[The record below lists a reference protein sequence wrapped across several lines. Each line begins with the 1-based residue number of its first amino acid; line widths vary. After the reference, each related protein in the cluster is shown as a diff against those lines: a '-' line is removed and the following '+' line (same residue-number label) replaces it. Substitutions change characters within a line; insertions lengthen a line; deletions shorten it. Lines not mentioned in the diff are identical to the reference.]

1 MRICIDYRNSL
12 ALFTSNIEKPNCRKD
27 AIYGSLNN
35 FHLKGKRREQ
45 RVRRK
50 WWIFGFHRSRTFS
63 KFRFETRADRS
74 DRFGQARF
82 REIPR
87 RLCIGVSR
95 WMDPCPVIREPL
107 SGARDRTTLGQT
119 SAPIIVLTV
128 QLYTYVEWSV
138 HTACPE
144 NSSIASLK
152 ISPAVLFSS
161 RNYACNLHSAAIKFL
176 NGGMET
182 GMFVVG
188 SKRRNGWMENNKILR
203 GKEICRGYRGNVSF
217 IIRRIRGTTRSA
229 RFETPCVAPYTRVFS
244 WKRESMRMHMYTV
257 RLLLD
262 FDA

>member
-1 MRICIDYRNSL
+1 MRSTDRLIISIWKESEESSRFDE
-12 ALFTSNIEKPNCRKD
+12 I
-27 AIYGSLNN
+27 
-35 FHLKGKRREQ
+35 
-45 RVRRK
+45 
-50 WWIFGFHRSRTFS
+50 HRSRTFS

-176 NGGMET
+176 NGGKKCSLSEVNVGTVGWKIIKSCAGKRFVEDIEET
-182 GMFVVG
+182 F
-188 SKRRNGWMENNKILR
+188 
-203 GKEICRGYRGNVSF
+203 
-217 IIRRIRGTTRSA
+217 
-229 RFETPCVAPYTRVFS
+229 
-244 WKRESMRMHMYTV
+244 
-257 RLLLD
+257 LLLLGGLEERHVRQD
-262 FDA
+262 SKHPV

>member
-1 MRICIDYRNSL
+1 MPIFYPWEFVSIIEIRSHFLRATSRNLIVKTRSTDRL
-12 ALFTSNIEKPNCRKD
+12 IISIWKENEE
-27 AIYGSLNN
+27 SS
-35 FHLKGKRREQ
+35 
-45 RVRRK
+45 
-50 WWIFGFHRSRTFS
+50 GFDEIHRSRTFS

-161 RNYACNLHSAAIKFL
+161 QNYACNLHSGAIKFL
-176 NGGMET
+176 NGGKET